1 MLSYLMAIHFVLFG
15 DSTNLKNFWKYE
27 VIRRKRM
34 DIWRLL
40 REKKQRNRNFLSGG
54 GWLTKCILMVINY
67 IRKQPKS

>member
-15 DSTNLKNFWKYE
+15 NSTNLKNFWKYE

-40 REKKQRNRNFLSGG
+40 RE
-54 GWLTKCILMVINY
+54 
-67 IRKQPKS
+67 